1 MRQLSSPGI
10 TSPSDARDSSERVNG
25 EGEAQPGLAEGQ
37 PVAVG
42 FGGGGGLPGLPPPAQ
57 GEAGSWVS
65 TTTRSLG
72 GAIWER
78 AGQLAVPCNGW
89 TPSWAGGGSP
99 SPAGTPA
106 EWDAQVGG
114 DTLTTPGL
122 GSCVISM
129 LHRET
134 SASWRCCG
142 CNRLLLTVIKSLA
155 NGFWGK
161 IATMRIYLSGV
172 PIPEPPR

>member
-1 MRQLSSPGI
+1 M
-10 TSPSDARDSSERVNG
+10 
-25 EGEAQPGLAEGQ
+25 
-37 PVAVG
+37 
-42 FGGGGGLPGLPPPAQ
+42 
-57 GEAGSWVS
+57 S

-72 GAIWER
+72 GEAGGLPRCGATWER

-155 NGFWGK
+155 NGFGRK
-161 IATMRIYLSGV
+161 IFIYLGCPSQNLRDEGGCF
-172 PIPEPPR
+172 PGPCSPAGERGGRSRMGWGWEASAGTKCTQHLSP